1 MVTVGAKVTMLRLV
15 GLDLVSWFVEDQ
27 VSEYDECWKWECF
40 GKAVSLLIFGVDAG
54 EFHVVRYDVFVEES

>member
-1 MVTVGAKVTMLRLV
+1 M

-27 VSEYDECWKWECF
+27 VSEYDECWNWECF
-40 GKAVSLLIFGVDAG
+40 GKTVSLLIFGVDAG